1 MKTDAE
7 FETFMSQLKDTN
19 ATLGYYSDFAKISKN
34 VQDIAI
40 SLTMLNYLI
49 GKEDLRGAVEA
60 LWRRDK
66 RAFLVMDILIA
77 TRRSAGK
84 LFVDENG
91 QFQKVHSLCKSVD
104 GVMKFLEETGLADVF
119 REKKIKDLVDYVF
132 GVETGMDTN
141 ARKNR
146 TGDTME
152 ALVASV
158 FRAAGVDF
166 SAEVPCTAYPLV
178 KQAMGKDIKKFDFV
192 VKTKRKTFLVEVNFY
207 SSNGSKLNETARAY
221 TKICPE
227 INAIPG
233 YEFVWITDGKGW
245 KSAKNKL
252 QEAFNAIPS
261 IYNITTLG
269 DLVACLK
276 KS

>member
-1 MKTDAE
+1 
-7 FETFMSQLKDTN
+7 MSQLKDTN
-19 ATLGYYSDFAKISKN
+19 ATLGYYSDFVKISKN

-146 TGDTME
+146 TGHTME
-152 ALVASV
+152 ELVASV
-158 FRAAGVDF
+158 FRAAGIDF

-245 KSAKNKL
+245 KGAKNKL

-261 IYNITTLG
+261 IYNIATLS